1 MITITGAAIFD
12 AVDGRLSH
20 GPVTIHDGLIQQVGQ
35 KARAPVETTGATT
48 IDGTGLTVLPGLIDC
63 HTHLCATATPDIIAQ
78 MTGDSLPRATLH
90 AVRNA
95 QAHLAAGITT
105 VRDCGALG
113 GVAIEVGKSIEDG
126 LVAGARVQAAGLV
139 LTITGG
145 HGYFLGRE
153 VDGVA
158 EVRKATRQA
167 VKDGAQFI
175 KVMSTGGLLTPGVT
189 AGRTAFGLDELRIL
203 VEEAHNA
210 GLRVATH
217 AIGNEGIKNA
227 LRAGVDSVEHGF
239 YLDDEA
245 IDLLCARDD
254 VFLVPTLMGVACALD
269 HGDELA
275 GWLRTKSE
283 AVVADRHDSF
293 RRAHAAGVRFAAGT
307 DAGTPFN
314 HHGNLADEIAGMAH
328 IGLSPAQALVAATR
342 HAASNLGLAD
352 RIGTIEVGKVA
363 DLILVDGDPLAD
375 LTALHRVRHVIAG
388 GALVDRT
395 RLWPGNR

>member
-1 MITITGAAIFD
+1 MITIVGARVFD
-12 AVDGRLSH
+12 ATTGGTADTN
-20 GPVTIHDGLIQQVGQ
+20 VTIHDGLIHEIGQ
-35 KARAPVETTGATT
+35 EPGDSVIDGAGAT
-48 IDGTGLTVLPGLIDC
+48 LLPGLIDC

-78 MTGDSLPRATLH
+78 MTGDSPTRAALH
-90 AVRNA
+90 GARNA
-95 QAHLAAGITT
+95 RAHLDAGVTT

-113 GVAIEVGKSIEDG
+113 GVAIELARAIDDG
-126 LVAGARVQAAGLV
+126 LVEGSRVQAAGLV
-139 LTITGG
+139 ITMTGG
-145 HGYFLGRE
+145 HGHFLGRE
-153 VDGVA
+153 VDGVD

-167 VKDGAQFI
+167 VKDGAGFI

-189 AGRTAFGLDELRIL
+189 AGRTAFAFEELKVL
-203 VEEAHNA
+203 VDEAHHA

-245 IDLLCARDD
+245 IELLLARDD
-254 VFLVPTLMGVACALD
+254 VYLVPTLAGVEGALA

-275 GWLRTKSE
+275 PWLRAKSQ
-283 AVVADRHDSF
+283 AVVEDRAASF

-314 HHGNLADEIAGMAH
+314 AHGGLPEEIALMAE
-328 IGLSPAQALVAATR
+328 IGLSPAEALIAATR
-342 HAASNLGLAD
+342 HAAGNLGLAD

-363 DLILVDGDPLAD
+363 DLLLVEGDPLAD
-375 LTALHRVRHVIAG
+375 L
-388 GALVDRT
+388 GALRKVRQVIQAGVP
-395 RLWPGNR
+395 RRPAEHR

>member
-1 MITITGAAIFD
+1 MITIVGAQVFD
-12 AVDGRLSH
+12 AVTGTAAKKN
-20 GPVTIHDGLIQQVGQ
+20 VTIHDGLVTAIGGE
-35 KARAPVETTGATT
+35 PATET
-48 IDGTGLTVLPGLIDC
+48 IDGTGGTLLPGLIDC

-78 MTGDSLPRATLH
+78 MGGDSPTRATLH
-90 AVRNA
+90 AARNA
-95 QAHLAAGITT
+95 KAHLDAGVTT

-113 GVAIEVGKSIEDG
+113 GIAIELAKAIDDG
-126 LVAGARVQAAGLV
+126 LVEGARVQAAGLV
-139 LTITGG
+139 ITMTGG
-145 HGYFLGRE
+145 HGHFLGRE
-153 VDGVA
+153 VDGVD

-167 VKDGAQFI
+167 VKDGAGFV

-189 AGRTAFGLDELRIL
+189 AGRTAFAPDELKVL
-203 VEEAHNA
+203 VDEAHNA

-245 IDLLCARDD
+245 IDLLLARDD
-254 VFLVPTLMGVACALD
+254 VYLVPTLSGVECALA

-275 GWLRTKSE
+275 PWLRTKSQ
-283 AVVADRHDSF
+283 AVVEDRAASF

-314 HHGNLADEIAGMAH
+314 PHGGLPHEIALMAEV
-328 IGLSPAQALVAATR
+328 GLSPAEALIAATR
-342 HAASNLGLAD
+342 HAAANLGLAD
-352 RIGTIEVGKVA
+352 RIGTIEVGKAA

-375 LTALHRVRHVIAG
+375 L
-388 GALVDRT
+388 GALRKVRQVIQAGVP
-395 RLWPGNR
+395 RPPAGHR

>member
-1 MITITGAAIFD
+1 MITIVGAQVFD
-12 AVDGRLSH
+12 AVTGTTSKHD
-20 GPVTIHDGLIQQVGQ
+20 VTIHDGLISAVG
-35 KARAPVETTGATT
+35 GATPAAET
-48 IDGTGLTVLPGLIDC
+48 IDGSGATLLPGLIDC

-78 MTGDSLPRATLH
+78 MGGDSPTRATLH
-90 AVRNA
+90 AARNA
-95 QAHLAAGITT
+95 KAHLDAGVTT

-113 GVAIEVGKSIEDG
+113 GIAIELARAIDDG
-126 LVAGARVQAAGLV
+126 LVDGARVQAAGLV
-139 LTITGG
+139 ITMTGG
-145 HGYFLGRE
+145 HGHFLGRE
-153 VDGVA
+153 VDGVD

-167 VKDGAQFI
+167 VKDGAGFV

-189 AGRTAFGLDELRIL
+189 AGRTAFAPDELKVL
-203 VEEAHNA
+203 VDEAHNA

-245 IDLLCARDD
+245 INLLLARDD
-254 VFLVPTLMGVACALD
+254 VYLVPTLSGVECALA

-275 GWLRTKSE
+275 PWLRTKSQ
-283 AVVADRHDSF
+283 AVVEDRAASF

-314 HHGNLADEIAGMAH
+314 PHGGLPQEIALMAEV
-328 IGLSPAQALVAATR
+328 GLSPAEALIAATR
-342 HAASNLGLAD
+342 HAAANLGLAD

-375 LTALHRVRHVIAG
+375 L
-388 GALVDRT
+388 GALRKVRQVIQAGVP
-395 RLWPGNR
+395 RPPAGHR